1 MNCAKIMTAV
11 AVLAVLAGCGSRE
24 KQLYSPN
31 EPMAIDEGIKAAER
45 VVKAA
50 PGMEQEK
57 AILAIRAKEQEI
69 RQTGD
74 SLAAD
79 AFASAAK
86 EYLDSV
92 GILKSSDEKPHR

>member
-1 MNCAKIMTAV
+1 M
-11 AVLAVLAGCGSRE
+11 LAVIAGCGSRE
-24 KQLYSPN
+24 KRLYSPN
-31 EPMAIDEGIKAAER
+31 EPLARQEGIKAAER
-45 VVKAA
+45 VEKTA

-69 RQTGD
+69 RQAGD

-92 GILKSSDEKPHR
+92 GVFTQPGGRGR